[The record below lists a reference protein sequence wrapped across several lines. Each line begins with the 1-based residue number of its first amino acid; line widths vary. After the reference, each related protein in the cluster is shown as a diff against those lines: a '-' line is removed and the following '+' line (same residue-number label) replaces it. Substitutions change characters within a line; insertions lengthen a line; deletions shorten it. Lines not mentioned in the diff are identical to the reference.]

1 MASVDLRPHR
11 HKRASTSGRDP
22 SCRGPSAGPKLECTW
37 GPVHALRPTTS
48 RARSNLRCQN
58 QINQLNRNRFG
69 VTIFSNGP
77 VRCTSVDSFV
87 FTLIRFKVDVMQER
101 SFYLN
106 LSYRPDNFVTST
118 SGMKTN
124 DWPLLWQDIHLVEV
138 VSVISLPIR

>member
-1 MASVDLRPHR
+1 M
-11 HKRASTSGRDP
+11 
-22 SCRGPSAGPKLECTW
+22 
-37 GPVHALRPTTS
+37 
-48 RARSNLRCQN
+48 
-58 QINQLNRNRFG
+58 
-69 VTIFSNGP
+69 TIFSNGP

-106 LSYRPDNFVTST
+106 LSYRLDNFVTST